1 MKVFGRTENCLR
13 VQESESEV
21 AQSCPTLCDLMDC
34 SLSGS
39 SVHGIFQARVLEW
52 IAISFS
58 RGSRLF
64 HSEGAAGWRNAKLSS
79 RPPGLRVVQ
88 TGFEERNRSSS
99 ENVALWSLPKSQ
111 EGKGLGGPP
120 EKRWHFVIPFSC
132 LPQLG
137 VLLVS
142 QVSLKTNRN
151 ELFTENFSLIKKKG
165 KMTGSNCFYFPAL
178 LP

>member
-1 MKVFGRTENCLR
+1 
-13 VQESESEV
+13 
-21 AQSCPTLCDLMDC
+21 MDC

>member
-1 MKVFGRTENCLR
+1 MK
-13 VQESESEV
+13 
-21 AQSCPTLCDLMDC
+21 
-34 SLSGS
+34 SLSRVRLFATS
-39 SVHGIFQARVLEW
+39 WTVQARVLEW